1 MTPKYW
7 ILNPMLISKIPLKA
21 NKILFNKQGPTH
33 IFDLVKLARTTN
45 SNLHTIKAINPNKK
59 EWKLV

>member
-21 NKILFNKQGPTH
+21 NKILFDKEGSTH
-33 IFDLVKLARTTN
+33 IFDLVKLARTTK
-45 SNLHTIKAINPNKK
+45 SKLHTIKTINPNKK

>member
-1 MTPKYW
+1 
-7 ILNPMLISKIPLKA
+7 MLISKIPLKA

-45 SNLHTIKAINPNKK
+45 SKLHTIKTIPNNKK
-59 EWKLV
+59 EWKLI